1 VVRDA
6 AEAASAFPAQRKPGI
21 ERGILVAIELSAFAA
36 EIPHAGTLESAPSSP
51 ER

>member
-6 AEAASAFPAQRKPGI
+6 AEAASALAAQRKPGI
-21 ERGILVAIELSAFAA
+21 ERGILIAIEVSAFAA
-36 EIPHAGTLESAPSSP
+36 EIPHAGTLESARPSP